1 MPEVVNDNPENS
13 VQSTGSPES
22 RGGSLRLSVSLSSLR
37 FGELQQRGTIS
48 SNTQDRTGDGA
59 ALRDASVSLC
69 GGGLKHALL
78 CTTVSVCECVNV
90 FECVSQCLVYGHNAL
105 LFYSALPPAF
115 PASRQPLSQ
124 PCSPAHPSNS
134 AILFFL
140 LSLTCSF
147 MTAIYYFLPHFF
159 LFSVCLW
166 VSLKFSSVLT

>member
-1 MPEVVNDNPENS
+1 M
-13 VQSTGSPES
+13 TA
-22 RGGSLRLSVSLSSLR
+22 LRIQFSQQEGQRAGEALCLSAP
-37 FGELQQRGTIS
+37 TP
-48 SNTQDRTGDGA
+48 RTGLEMG
-59 ALRDASVSLC
+59 LPCEMPVCLC

-105 LFYSALPPAF
+105 LFYCALPPAF

-147 MTAIYYFLPHFF
+147 MTAIYYLLPHLF
-159 LFSVCLW
+159 LFSVCLC